1 MNEDRDSRGDAC
13 DNCPMVASED
23 QADCDQDG
31 LGDPCDPTMCPI
43 TDNDADGD
51 GIFDQ
56 NDNCPNLF
64 NPDQADN
71 DGDGTGNLC
80 DADTLVEGATVLFGA
95 TSPGIPSDMVDF
107 SLNDFSYQSNLIN
120 LVIPSP
126 SVGASARVDSQWQ
139 TNDTSAD
146 RFFEITGVAPRDGQ
160 LIVPRDW
167 TVDYNNDGLNLRQV
181 TAYLF
186 ASDQLGRPVNNLS
199 VSFIRSDNG
208 NRIAGTQVSGRE
220 GLYQA
225 TIDLSDTIGSS
236 TPILISAETTP
247 TITIGQ
253 TINVTPGT
261 AAPPLTLEPGQAG
274 LELPAGRM
282 IEGREFILPLKINT
296 NGRPLAY
303 YQFRITYPNDSLE
316 FVQLSPGPDGS
327 LFNNFPSN
335 QSSFVSGAG
344 ATRTLTVQSPALAT
358 AGIGPSG
365 TALHVANIRF
375 RATAAVSGGGVTI
388 TKEDIVDTAS
398 RDIPGPSTVNVRSA
412 GGNSEG
418 GGTIDIVAN
427 DTQAV
432 YAYAES
438 PTLFSLESI
447 GGASATTEAMVYAVP
462 LQGLPALAS
471 TGLTFSSSDASIA
484 DATPDRTIRA
494 GGSGGRAI
502 LTATVNGQS
511 SSFDVRNFV
520 PGTVTVV
527 GPTNPLRRIAELE
540 A

>member
-208 NRIAGTQVSGRE
+208 NRIAGTRVSGRE

-225 TIDLSDTIGSS
+225 TIDLSDAIGSS

-261 AAPPLTLEPGQAG
+261 AAAPLTLESGQAG

-282 IEGREFILPLKINT
+282 IEGRDFL
-296 NGRPLAY
+296 
-303 YQFRITYPNDSLE
+303 
-316 FVQLSPGPDGS
+316 
-327 LFNNFPSN
+327 
-335 QSSFVSGAG
+335 
-344 ATRTLTVQSPALAT
+344 
-358 AGIGPSG
+358 
-365 TALHVANIRF
+365 
-375 RATAAVSGGGVTI
+375 
-388 TKEDIVDTAS
+388 
-398 RDIPGPSTVNVRSA
+398 IP
-412 GGNSEG
+412 
-418 GGTIDIVAN
+418 
-427 DTQAV
+427 
-432 YAYAES
+432 
-438 PTLFSLESI
+438 
-447 GGASATTEAMVYAVP
+447 
-462 LQGLPALAS
+462 
-471 TGLTFSSSDASIA
+471 
-484 DATPDRTIRA
+484 
-494 GGSGGRAI
+494 
-502 LTATVNGQS
+502 
-511 SSFDVRNFV
+511 
-520 PGTVTVV
+520 
-527 GPTNPLRRIAELE
+527 
-540 A
+540 